1 MLNHLI
7 KRYKLSFM
15 SMVIFVVDKVN
26 VSLNHINVVQRN
38 YLPNQIKNKRK
49 KIFLLKLKILAAI
62 AKEKGN

>member
-15 SMVIFVVDKVN
+15 SIVVFVVDKVN

-49 KIFLLKLKILAAI
+49 KYFSL
-62 AKEKGN
+62 N